1 MAEKFSLDFKTTRD
15 EAVELTIHHLR
26 LAAMFFQNI
35 PDGTR
40 AEEKALLIE
49 ELNRQMKDN
58 AGKLYKGFDYDAC
71 VSFINTIVDVYAED
85 KD

>member
-1 MAEKFSLDFKTTRD
+1 MPQKFSLDFSTTQD

-40 AEEKALLIE
+40 AEEKILLIE
-49 ELNRQMKDN
+49 ELQRQI
-58 AGKLYKGFDYDAC
+58 GKPFPGLANFDYRAC
-71 VSFINTIVDVYAED
+71 ESFINTIVDVYAED
-85 KD
+85 KE